1 MLFPNVAVRFR
12 SMLEGGNAISTDY
25 RPRALH
31 LSPTPGGARAGYFG
45 AVGIAGVSLVCLQF
59 LPESPLYMLL
69 REDKF
74 SKAQILDAVR

>member
-1 MLFPNVAVRFR
+1 MV
-12 SMLEGGNAISTDY
+12 EGGNAILTDN
-25 RPRALH
+25 RPRAFYR
-31 LSPTPGGARAGYFG
+31 SPTPGGPVAGYFG

-74 SKAQILDAVR
+74 SKTQILEAVR